1 MHIACPLN
9 ALAPGDAIRL
19 EHSRPGGLALGSYP
33 PAIVDG
39 GHTSVKAV
47 KDEPFGPPL
56 AVETFPARSRKPSRW
71 PTTD

>member
-19 EHSRPGGLALGSYP
+19 EHSRQRRLGTGQLPSSHRGRWP
-33 PAIVDG
+33 HV
-39 GHTSVKAV
+39 
-47 KDEPFGPPL
+47 
-56 AVETFPARSRKPSRW
+56 RRKPSRW